1 MKDENYIVVQGWM
14 RKELGLKGYELLAYA
29 LIFGFCQDGE
39 STFKGSLSYVAEWLG
54 CSKPTAISTLKNL
67 VSKGLLERIEEPIN
81 GILFVRYRVLTTSK
95 EILLP
100 SKEILPNKIDDNID
114 SKKDN
119 TNVLSKKEG
128 KKQDLENLGV
138 EVQGVENQGQLIT
151 DLPSTENKEKPTTEV
166 VGEKTDIKNH
176 IFPKAEAEKAINLWN
191 SIPSLPNVIKLSDKR
206 KSALKNLLKEYDW
219 GQFEQV
225 IENIRTSSFLNG
237 TSGRWQCSFD
247 WILNRNNFLK
257 VLEGQYKDREQNEQK
272 SVGKVA
278 HKSEEYDEGFDENGN
293 FIY

>member
-67 VSKGLLERIEEPIN
+67 VSKGLIERIEEPIN

-95 EILLP
+95 ETLPP

-119 TNVLSKKEG
+119 TNVLSKKDPAHDEIEI
-128 KKQDLENLGV
+128 ENEIVNHTTSEELRAMLREFVEYRRHKRERMSARAFSMMLRKLAGFTAEEQIDAIETSMISNWAGV
-138 EVQGVENQGQLIT
+138 
-151 DLPSTENKEKPTTEV
+151 
-166 VGEKTDIKNH
+166 
-176 IFPKAEAEKAINLWN
+176 FPKHR
-191 SIPSLPNVIKLSDKR
+191 S
-206 KSALKNLLKEYDW
+206 
-219 GQFEQV
+219 
-225 IENIRTSSFLNG
+225 
-237 TSGRWQCSFD
+237 
-247 WILNRNNFLK
+247 
-257 VLEGQYKDREQNEQK
+257 EQNKAQNQM
-272 SVGKVA
+272 GKVA
-278 HKSEEYDEGFDENGN
+278 HEASVYDKDFDENGN
-293 FIY
+293 FIW